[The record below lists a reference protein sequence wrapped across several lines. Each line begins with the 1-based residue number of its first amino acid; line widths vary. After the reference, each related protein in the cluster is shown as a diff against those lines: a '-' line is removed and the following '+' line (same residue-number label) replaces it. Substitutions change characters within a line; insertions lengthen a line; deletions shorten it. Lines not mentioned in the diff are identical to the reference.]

1 MYLLEHVYAREFALV
16 KEFEKKIGVIPDPN
30 QNSLGVGIVK
40 FPTRESYNFF
50 MGATVADEDLDLFH
64 LEDIDHVPMRVSRWI
79 DDHRTLNAELIYA
92 HSDYADAKTRYDEHQ
107 QSDASIHKW
116 RTREYGGSAPLL
128 VFEFPSNDRCLLL
141 VSRGAFPHI
150 LATRS
155 LDRNVDEIEMSWV
168 TEDIHSRM
176 DFYKLM
182 IVGGSVVM
190 DYCPE
195 EVIDSIFLY
204 PRCQATQDVD
214 LSVFYSL
221 VHQIAKSYKILSE
234 HSGIWADRPIGFIEK
249 LELTLNI
256 TKDSVL
262 VNKQE
267 VLKVLADIFQA
278 RSLVT
283 SIYDLKILARK
294 LTEFIKTIDEHL
306 DSWEDD
312 HV

>member
-40 FPTRESYNFF
+40 FPTRESYDYF
-50 MGATVADEDLDLFH
+50 MGATVADEDLGLFH

-168 TEDIHSRM
+168 TEDVYSRVE
-176 DFYKLM
+176 FHKLM
-182 IVGGSVVM
+182 TIGGSIVM
-190 DYCPE
+190 HYRPE
-195 EVIDSIFLY
+195 EVIDSILLY
-204 PRCQATQDVD
+204 PEYRVSQNVN
-214 LSVFYSL
+214 LFKLYSL
-221 VHQIAKSYKILSE
+221 VQQIAKNYEILSE
-234 HSGIWADRPIGFIEK
+234 HSGVWADRPIGFIEK
-249 LELTLNI
+249 LELTLNY
-256 TKDSVL
+256 TKDYEE

-283 SIYDLKILARK
+283 SICDLKTLARK
-294 LTEFIKTIDEHL
+294 LKEFVETIDKNL
-306 DSWEDD
+306 VWE
-312 HV
+312 